1 MLTKRPTIKPIAEII
16 PSSESP
22 IYFVG
27 TKDRNPIIEGTDAIE
42 MVFETKT
49 SSDLRKSFLLLFS
62 VFLKKFVCEI
72 YRQPDERTANATEI
86 RFKEPTVKSYT
97 GSNYQSNN
105 N

>member
-49 SSDLRKSFLLLFS
+49 SSDLRKSFFLLLFS
-62 VFLKKFVCEI
+62 SILKKFV
-72 YRQPDERTANATEI
+72 
-86 RFKEPTVKSYT
+86 
-97 GSNYQSNN
+97 YQNLQTTR
-105 N
+105 